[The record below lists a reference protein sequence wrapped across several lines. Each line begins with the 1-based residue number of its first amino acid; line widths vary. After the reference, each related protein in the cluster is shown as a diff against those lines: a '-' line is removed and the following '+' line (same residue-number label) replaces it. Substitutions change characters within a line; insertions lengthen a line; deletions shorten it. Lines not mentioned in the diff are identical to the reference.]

1 MTTMVS
7 IFDRKARVVGS
18 PLPPPPDASSPLTHP
33 TKAAE
38 KPRATHKAR
47 RAFEVKFIGA
57 KYTHYLSGGVAP
69 TPLKGGA
76 QRLGQ
81 KFQTALTVTASGSP
95 NWELIR
101 SYSARNVSPHALD

>member
-33 TKAAE
+33 TKAVE

-47 RAFEVKFIGA
+47 QAFEVKFIGA
-57 KYTHYLSGGVAP
+57 KYTHYLSDGVAP

-76 QRLGQ
+76 KRLDNPRQ
-81 KFQTALTVTASGSP
+81 A
-95 NWELIR
+95 
-101 SYSARNVSPHALD
+101 